1 MQYNLSGIWELID
14 MNSHSPSK
22 KEKEKERVSQLEK
35 IENKLLDSL
44 DDNQKNLFSRLMDTI
59 SEISNIERQA
69 SFREG
74 VRFATQFLLDA
85 TDLT

>member
-22 KEKEKERVSQLEK
+22 KEKERVSQLEK
-35 IENKLLDSL
+35 IENKLLNSL